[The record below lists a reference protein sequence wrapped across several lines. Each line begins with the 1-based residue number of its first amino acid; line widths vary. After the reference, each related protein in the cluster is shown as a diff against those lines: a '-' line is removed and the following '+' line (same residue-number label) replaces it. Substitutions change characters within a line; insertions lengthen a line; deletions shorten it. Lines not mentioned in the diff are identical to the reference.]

1 MLHYRHRA
9 IVLLAAMVLLTG
21 SAFARNSSDRVQF
34 AKDIRVQPGEKVGDL
49 VCIACSIYVR
59 GEAAGDAVAIGGSI
73 VLDSAQI
80 DGDAVAILGG
90 LRLNG
95 SSQVGGDSVAILGSV
110 YHDSEAHTGGAVTS
124 IGGPLWFL
132 LIVFLP
138 LALFAAF
145 IALVVWLFQRARR
158 PSTVAAYPGGVSN
171 TRA

>member
-1 MLHYRHRA
+1 MLQHRRSASVLLAA
-9 IVLLAAMVLLTG
+9 IVLLSC

-34 AKDIRVQPGEKVGDL
+34 AKDIRLQSGEKAGDL

-59 GEAAGDAVAIGGSI
+59 GQATGDAVAIGGSI
-73 VLDSAQI
+73 LLDGALI

-90 LRLNG
+90 VRLNG
-95 SSQVGGDSVAILGSV
+95 SSQVSGSAVAILGSV
-110 YHDSEAHTGGAVTS
+110 YQDSAAHTSGDVRS

-132 LIVFLP
+132 LIVILP

-145 IALVVWLFQRARR
+145 VAFVVWLFQRARK
-158 PSTVAAYPGGVSN
+158 PATVGAYPGGVPT

>member
-1 MLHYRHRA
+1 MLHYRHNATALLA
-9 IVLLAAMVLLTG
+9 IVLLSG

-59 GEAAGDAVAIGGSI
+59 GQTTGDAVAIGGSI
-73 VLDSAQI
+73 VLDNALI
-80 DGDAVAILGG
+80 NGDAVAVMGG
-90 LRLNG
+90 VRLNG
-95 SSQVGGDSVAILGSV
+95 SSHVGGDSVAILGSV
-110 YHDSEAHTGGAVTS
+110 YRDSEAHTGGDVTS

-145 IALVVWLFQRARR
+145 IALIVWLFQRARR
-158 PSTVAAYPGGVSN
+158 PATVTAYPGGVPT